1 MQNSLIINLS
11 RLWIHLRVRRKR
23 QAFVLLFLIFIAS
36 AFELITIASLIP
48 FLGVITVPQKVFEN
62 SLAAPLIEYL
72 HINDP
77 SEIALPF
84 TLLFC
89 AAIIM
94 SAFIRVMHV
103 WFSTRLAYAIGGDI
117 SCKVFSNSLNKPY
130 ADFLN
135 SNSSELVNSVATK
148 INVVIQNVLYP
159 CISLFGACT
168 MLLIILAALFIF
180 QPVVSLVLI
189 LSFSLFYFGI
199 ILYIRKKLFINSLRV
214 DSESTKQIRII
225 QESLGGIRDVI
236 IDRNQK
242 FYASIFTKTDYLYRR
257 AQASTSIIGQ
267 SPRFIIEA
275 SGIIGIAIFAL
286 YNSLSSED
294 LGYTVALLGALAY
307 GAQRLMPILQLAFS
321 SYSSLQ
327 GGYRGLADIL
337 EILDQQNDT
346 NIGNVEVTFEN
357 QLTIENGVFRYQ
369 DSHDPVLNNLNI
381 TIAKGSKIGII
392 GETGCGKST
401 FVDCLMGLLPF
412 DNDSFKVDGVP
423 LDDSNVVSWRRKIAH
438 VPQTVYLCDGSVME
452 NIAFGVPFD
461 EIDMDRITE
470 AAEIAQI
477 SDFIQTLPDGYNSI
491 VGERGSQLSGGQIQ
505 RIGIARAF
513 YKQAE
518 VIIFDEATSALDQKT
533 EKNVMEA
540 IERHD
545 NSCTIVIIAHRKT
558 TLSFCSRI
566 LEFTKNEGVKEHF
579 PDKYNSVLESTNRE
593 VY

>member
-1 MQNSLIINLS
+1 M
-11 RLWIHLRVRRKR
+11 HLPARRKK
-23 QAFVLLFLIFIAS
+23 QAFLLLFLIFVAS
-36 AFELITIASLIP
+36 AFELITIASLVP

-62 SLAAPLIEYL
+62 SLAAPFIDYL
-72 HINDP
+72 NINDP

-84 TLLFC
+84 TVLFC
-89 AAIIM
+89 VAIIA
-94 SAFIRVMHV
+94 SAFIRIMHI
-103 WFSTRLAYAIGGDI
+103 WFSTRLAYAIGNDL
-117 SCKVFSNSLNKPY
+117 SCRVFSNSLNKSY
-130 ADFLN
+130 AHFLS

-148 INVVIQNVLYP
+148 INVVIQNVVYP
-159 CISLFGACT
+159 CISLFGASI
-168 MLLIILAALFIF
+168 MLLIILGVLFIL
-180 QPVVSLVLI
+180 QPIVSLVLI
-189 LSFSLFYFGI
+189 VSFGLFYLGI
-199 ILYIRKKLFINSLRV
+199 ILYIRKKLYKNSLRV
-214 DSESTKQIRII
+214 SSESAKQVKII

-236 IDRNQK
+236 IDRNQE
-242 FYASIFTKTDYLYRR
+242 FYVSIFTKVDYLYRR

-286 YNSLSSED
+286 FNTSSSEE

-327 GGYRGLADIL
+327 GGYMGLADIL
-337 EILDQQNDT
+337 AILDEKNSS
-346 NIGNVEVTFEN
+346 NLGNVEVDFDHEIAIT
-357 QLTIENGVFRYQ
+357 NGSFGYQ
-369 DSHDPVLNNLNI
+369 DSSEPVFTSLNVNI
-381 TIAKGSKIGII
+381 RKGDRIGIV

-401 FVDCLMGLLPF
+401 FVDCLMGLLSF
-412 DNDSFKVDGVP
+412 DDDSLKVDGVS
-423 LDDSNVVSWRRKIAH
+423 LDDSNVVSWRRRIAH
-438 VPQTVYLCDGSVME
+438 VPQTVYLCDGTVLE

-461 EIDMDRITE
+461 EIEIDRVME

-477 SDFIQTLPDGYNSI
+477 SDFIQTLPDGYHSI

-545 NSCTIVIIAHRKT
+545 NRCTIVIIAHRKS
-558 TLSFCSRI
+558 TLSFCSKI
-566 LEFTKNEGVKEHF
+566 LEFTKNEGVFEYSR
-579 PDKYNSVLESTNRE
+579 DEYNSMLKPTKRDRE
-593 VY
+593 C

>member
-11 RLWIHLRVRRKR
+11 RLWTHLCVRRKR
-23 QAFVLLFLIFIAS
+23 QVFVLVCLIFMAS

-48 FLGVITVPQKVFEN
+48 FLGVITVPQKVFES
-62 SLAAPLIEYL
+62 SLAAPLIDYL

-94 SAFIRVMHV
+94 SAFIRVAHV

-117 SCKVFSNSLNKPY
+117 SCKVFSNSLNRPY

-148 INVVIQNVLYP
+148 INVVIQNVVYP
-159 CISLFGACT
+159 CISLFGASA
-168 MLLIILAALFIF
+168 MLLIILGALFIF

-189 LSFSLFYFGI
+189 VSFGLFYLGI
-199 ILYIRKKLFINSLRV
+199 VLYIRNKLFINSLRV
-214 DSESTKQIRII
+214 SSESTKQIRII

-236 IDRNQK
+236 IDRNQE
-242 FYASIFTKTDYLYRR
+242 FYVSIFTKIDYLYRR

-286 YNSLSSED
+286 YNASSSED

-327 GGYRGLADIL
+327 GGYTGLADIL
-337 EILDQQNDT
+337 AILDKKSGS
-346 NIGNVEVTFEN
+346 NIGNVEVNFNNEI
-357 QLTIENGVFRYQ
+357 TITNGSFGYQ
-369 DSHDPVLNNLNI
+369 DSFEPVFTNLNVYI
-381 TIAKGSKIGII
+381 PKGARIGIV

-401 FVDCLMGLLPF
+401 FVDCLMGLLAF
-412 DNDSFKVDGVP
+412 NEGAFKIDGVT
-423 LDDSNVVSWRRKIAH
+423 LDDSNIISWRRKIAH
-438 VPQTVYLCDGSVME
+438 VPQAVYLCDGSMME

-461 EIDMDRITE
+461 QIDTRRVIE

-477 SDFIQTLPDGYNSI
+477 SGFIQALPDGYLSI

-505 RIGIARAF
+505 RMGIARAF

-518 VIIFDEATSALDQKT
+518 VIVFDEATSALDHKT
-533 EKNVMEA
+533 EQEVMEA

-545 NSCTIVIIAHRKT
+545 NSCTIVIIAHRKS
-558 TLSFCSRI
+558 TLNFCSKI
-566 LEFTKNEGVKEHF
+566 LEFTKNKVVLEHSR
-579 PDKYNSVLESTNRE
+579 DEYNSILESTKRE
-593 VY
+593 IS